1 MRVLSDGHGM
11 ALPWTETLKLCS
23 QAAGESG
30 FPNVPRAKLVQRL
43 TKRLA
48 KNGRFDR
55 YIVIYIMIIYIND
68 ILYNIYIYTRY
79 VCSIPEYSI

>member
-1 MRVLSDGHGM
+1 M

-43 TKRLA
+43 T
-48 KNGRFDR
+48 
-55 YIVIYIMIIYIND
+55 ND
-68 ILYNIYIYTRY
+68 WLKMVDLIDI
-79 VCSIPEYSI
+79 